1 MREVIMFIALY
12 FALYSASGFARA
24 HSSPNADKSSEQIVK
39 ESKAQEK
46 QDREQAKA
54 DERRRKEEDKRR
66 KEILSR
72 IQSQYDRF
80 DDTSTLGIQE
90 AVAEFS
96 TSGFELDFGVQ
107 YVYKSAQLNPNG
119 ELFLV
124 IKYGVFRTSNELS
137 RFDLILLTDGQPLN
151 VGGMEVINSYSLAP
165 NTRTVLLRKPI
176 AFSTLL
182 QIANANSVQG
192 RFGGV
197 MEFHLTE
204 KHLAILKELVSRLPL
219 SAEASAPVSE
229 TPQPEI
235 SPSPA
240 ANQGKQPAAIT
251 PGGVNPLVGLWLISI
266 TNASNQTN
274 TFTFEVE
281 EDGGNNKCFM
291 VDNGVREQ
299 LTDCTVSGDRFS
311 FKLTDVPSNGQRYD
325 TIFSGRLE
333 GSNLIGN
340 MVANSHSGISIT
352 LPLMG
357 KRLTQ

>member
-1 MREVIMFIALY
+1 MREVILFVALS
-12 FALYSASGFARA
+12 FALSAPGLARA
-24 HSSPNADKSSEQIVK
+24 QTPAPNADKSSKQVSK
-39 ESKAQEK
+39 ERKEQEK

-107 YVYKSAQLNPNG
+107 YIYKGAQLNPNG

-124 IKYGVFRTSNELS
+124 VKYGIFRTSNELS
-137 RFDLILLTDGQPLN
+137 RNDLILLADDQRLDMGD
-151 VGGMEVINSYSLAP
+151 MEVVNSYSLAP

-197 MEFHLTE
+197 MDFRLTE

-219 SAEASAPVSE
+219 SAGLESRAAESD
-229 TPQPEI
+229 QPTT
-235 SPSPA
+235 
-240 ANQGKQPAAIT
+240 NQGKQPSVPT
-251 PGGVNPLVGLWLISI
+251 TEVSPLVGSWQMSTTVNKQAI
-266 TNASNQTN
+266 
-274 TFTFEVE
+274 TFTFEVGE
-281 EDGGNNKCFM
+281 EVGGYNCFLTDSGM
-291 VDNGVREQ
+291 REQ
-299 LTDCTVSGDRFS
+299 LTNCTVSGNRFS

-325 TIFSGRLE
+325 TTFTGRLE
-333 GSNLIGN
+333 GSVVVGN
-340 MVANSHSGISIT
+340 MVANSHSGVSIT
-352 LPLMG
+352 LPLTG
-357 KRLTQ
+357 KRIT